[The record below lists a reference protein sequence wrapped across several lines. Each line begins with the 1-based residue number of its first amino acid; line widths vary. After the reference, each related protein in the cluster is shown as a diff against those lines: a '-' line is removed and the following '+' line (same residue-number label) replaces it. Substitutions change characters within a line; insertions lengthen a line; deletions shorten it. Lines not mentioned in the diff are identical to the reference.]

1 MGFHLA
7 EGPTA
12 MLQEGTGG
20 YKNWK
25 SKEHTIFLQLSKSI
39 TRKPRKTTMDAGA

>member
-20 YKNWK
+20 YKMGLPEKLEVKRTHNLL
-25 SKEHTIFLQLSKSI
+25 TII
-39 TRKPRKTTMDAGA
+39 